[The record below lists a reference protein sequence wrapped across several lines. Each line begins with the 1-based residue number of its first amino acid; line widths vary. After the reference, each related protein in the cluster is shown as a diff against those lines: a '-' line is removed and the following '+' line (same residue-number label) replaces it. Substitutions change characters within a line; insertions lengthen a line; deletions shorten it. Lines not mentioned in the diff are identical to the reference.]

1 MRQVHI
7 LYGGKTHTASSAA
20 SEERKVCAE
29 PRTALPRTMA
39 AVLIGPGIIVCIV
52 SITAGA
58 MATLATATAAIVDW
72 KASKDAE
79 KAEKAEN
86 ESNGSEGAEAG
97 AKLK

>member
-1 MRQVHI
+1 MQTPNWQVQ
-7 LYGGKTHTASSAA
+7 A
-20 SEERKVCAE
+20 SEGEPACWE

-39 AVLIGPGIIVCIV
+39 AVLIGPGVIVCIV
-52 SITAGA
+52 SITAGV

-86 ESNGSEGAEAG
+86 ESNGGEGAEAG